1 MENIAE
7 IGKQYEREGW
17 KNLDFTEMKTLISCP
32 AVPTTGTSIE
42 VRSELLADLVIE
54 LTSGLE
60 TAKWACIAYELAKTF
75 ENHFE
80 SSKAKLGSSNP
91 YWSPAGGQ

>member
-7 IGKQYEREGW
+7 IREQYEREGW
-17 KNLDFTEMKTLISCP
+17 KNFTFSQMKTLILYFE
-32 AVPTTGTSIE
+32 VPSTGTSTE

-54 LTSGLE
+54 LTSGLK
-60 TAKWACIAYELAKTF
+60 TAKWACIAYELAQTF

-80 SSKAKLGSSNP
+80 SNKAQLGRSNP

>member
-42 VRSELLADLVIE
+42 VRRDRKSVV
-54 LTSGLE
+54 
-60 TAKWACIAYELAKTF
+60 
-75 ENHFE
+75 
-80 SSKAKLGSSNP
+80 
-91 YWSPAGGQ
+91 